1 MKRFALAAV
10 AVLFARIACAEDVT
24 LRVAETV
31 TIEISGA
38 TAAYAV
44 DPAIAD
50 VTMASGGRVTIT
62 GRSAGTTQIIAIT
75 ASGTRA
81 YVITI
86 SAAAQQPV
94 PAALATNAPIGRADI
109 RYAGG
114 AHQVQSAFD
123 VFTTDGERRS
133 QFHLLNVH
141 YLTDSFGRSTN
152 AIPSVYYRTTSG
164 RRTLTLLDDFI
175 DLSPLTIRSTQVR
188 GVHLIDGPLE
198 LHAGY
203 AASTMYEDLFLPADR
218 RWVASAGYGIDR
230 GRFRII
236 PSAYAFLS
244 EPRGTAAR
252 RGAVASLASEYRDG
266 ETLFA
271 RGEMAVSRG
280 VAGSGEVRYQTERDQ
295 LRGRLFYKP
304 NDFPTL
310 GLSDLPGVHGEMD
323 WSRRATKRLNVD
335 SYATFDR
342 TKIAAFDQ
350 TVGVANVAV
359 RYAVTPH
366 LSVLTGADGSVV
378 RSGTDASIRTIGIP
392 IGVSYDAQRFGAAA
406 SYRLLD
412 NSQSSRHGDTLR
424 LSGRAGSGGFTVNA
438 WVERQRRAPSLDLIF
453 RDTPGLELALLRL
466 GITVRT
472 PEDLARV
479 LRDNAALIN
488 LGYIDG
494 VTVNLTPRRVQSG
507 VDAAFNSADTRNQL
521 RLHAVVDR
529 SEGVASTQESMLA
542 TLSYTRRL
550 MASTDIYASYSRWRT
565 SIASR
570 SIDGSSVEAGVRHRF
585 DGLPQFLQRAGT
597 IEGIVFLDP
606 QQHGVINDTTTPLD
620 GIVVMLDDTRSTRTA
635 KNGAY
640 AFRDV
645 PPGKHRVAA
654 KLGASKPAYFTT
666 PSTAELNASGHA
678 DFGLVWSPARIIGR
692 VVSDANL
699 GIAGAVI
706 NARTTKGADMSAT
719 TDTEGGFVL
728 AGPAGEFTIDLA
740 TESLPAGYT
749 IKGTSTRVVNAP
761 ADQPKNVAFEVQAL
775 RSVAGTVEG
784 GQAEVRIDPLGLT
797 ATTDAGG
804 NYVFRSLP
812 AGTFTITARRGERVA
827 TRTITVPFEPVVLNT
842 DAFVLTDVP
851 PPVGTP
857 QRASVSVP
865 AAVRSF
871 FVQLGAFRE
880 ARNAAQLIDR
890 VARIGTHAESVQ
902 SDQLILVRV
911 GPYASRAAAA
921 KTIAQLRGKGFE
933 AIVTR

>member
-1 MKRFALAAV
+1 VKRFVIAAAAV
-10 AVLFARIACAEDVT
+10 LCARIACADNVT

-31 TIEISGA
+31 TIEIAGT

-44 DPAIAD
+44 DPLIAD
-50 VTMASGGRVTIT
+50 VTTASGGLVTIT

-81 YVITI
+81 YLITI
-86 SAAAQQPV
+86 AAPAAQRL
-94 PAALATNAPIGRADI
+94 PAALATNAPVARADI

-114 AHQVQSAFD
+114 AHQVQSSFD

-133 QFHLLNVH
+133 QFHLMNVH
-141 YLTDSFGRSTN
+141 YLADSFGRSAN
-152 AIPSVYYRTTSG
+152 AIPSIYYRTTSG
-164 RRTLTLLDDFI
+164 RRELTLLDDII
-175 DLSPLTIRSTQVR
+175 DLSPLTVRSTQVR
-188 GVHLIDGPLE
+188 GVHLLDGPLE

-218 RWVASAGYGIDR
+218 RWMASAGYAIDR
-230 GRFRII
+230 GRFRWI

-252 RGAVASLASEYRDG
+252 RGAVASLATEYRDG
-266 ETLFA
+266 DALFA

-310 GLSDLPGVHGEMD
+310 GLSDLPGVHGEID
-323 WSRRATKRLNVD
+323 WSRRATRRLSID

-350 TVGVANVAV
+350 TVGVANVAM
-359 RYAVTPH
+359 RYALTPH
-366 LSVLTGADGSVV
+366 VAVMTGADSSVV
-378 RSGTDASIRTIGIP
+378 RSGTNASIRTIGIP
-392 IGVSYDAQRFGAAA
+392 GGVSYDAQRFGGAAL
-406 SYRLLD
+406 YRVLD
-412 NSQSSRHGDTLR
+412 NSQSSRRGDSLR

-453 RDTPGLELALLRL
+453 HDTPGLELALLRL

-472 PEDLARV
+472 PEDLSRV

-507 VDAAFNSADTRNQL
+507 IDAAFNSADTRNQL

-550 MASTDIYASYSRWRT
+550 MASTDIYGSYSRWRT
-565 SIASR
+565 SFASR
-570 SIDGSSVEAGVRHRF
+570 AVDGSSVEAGLRHRF
-585 DGLPQFLQRAGT
+585 DGLPQFLQRSGT
-597 IEGIVFLDP
+597 IDGFVFLDP
-606 QQHGVINDTTTPLD
+606 EQRGAHDATTTPLPD
-620 GIVVMLDDTRSTRTA
+620 ILVMLDDSRSARTE

-645 PPGKHRVAA
+645 PPGPHRVSA

-666 PSTAELNASGHA
+666 PSTANLSASGRA

-699 GIAGAVI
+699 GIAGAAI

-719 TDTEGGFVL
+719 TDSDGGFVL
-728 AGPAGEFTIDLA
+728 AGPAGEYTIDLA
-740 TESLPAGYT
+740 AESLPAGYT
-749 IKGTSTRVVNAP
+749 IKGTSQRVVNAP
-761 ADQPKNVAFEVQAL
+761 ADVPKTIAFEVEAL
-775 RSVAGTVEG
+775 RSIAGTVDG
-784 GQAEVRIDPLGLT
+784 GPAEIRIEPLGLT
-797 ATTDAGG
+797 VTSDAAG

-812 AGTFTITARRGERVA
+812 AGTFTITARRGDRVA
-827 TRTITVPFEPVVLNT
+827 SRTVTVPVEPVVQKAAAL
-842 DAFVLTDVP
+842 VLSDTPAETPRVP
-851 PPVGTP
+851 TVV
-857 QRASVSVP
+857 RA
-865 AAVRSF
+865 F

-880 ARNAAQLIDR
+880 ARNAVELVDR
-890 VARIGTHAESVQ
+890 AARIGTRAESVQ
-902 SDQLILVRV
+902 REQLIVVRV
-911 GPYASRAAAA
+911 GPYASRAAASE
-921 KTIAQLRGKGFE
+921 TIAQLREKGFE

>member
-1 MKRFALAAV
+1 MKRFAAA
-10 AVLFARIACAEDVT
+10 AFAILFARIACAESVT
-24 LRVAETV
+24 VRVAETV
-31 TIEISGA
+31 TIEIAGT

-50 VTMASGGRVTIT
+50 VTTASGGRVTIT

-75 ASGTRA
+75 AGGTRA
-81 YVITI
+81 YLVTI
-86 SAAAQQPV
+86 APPVAQRL
-94 PAALATNAPIGRADI
+94 PAALATNAPIARADV

-114 AHQVQSAFD
+114 AHQIQSAFD

-141 YLTDSFGRSTN
+141 YLADSFGRSTN
-152 AIPSVYYRTTSG
+152 AIPSIYYRTTSAH
-164 RRTLTLLDDFI
+164 RELTLFDDII
-175 DLSPLTIRSTQVR
+175 DLSPLTVRSTQVR
-188 GVHLIDGPLE
+188 GVHLLDGPLE

-203 AASTMYEDLFLPADR
+203 AASTMYEDLFLPADK
-218 RWVASAGYGIDR
+218 RWMASAGYGIDR
-230 GRFRII
+230 GHFRWI

-244 EPRGTAAR
+244 EPRGTAAK
-252 RGAVASLASEYRDG
+252 RGAVASLAAEYRDG
-266 ETLFA
+266 DTLLA
-271 RGEMAVSRG
+271 RGEMAASRG

-310 GLSDLPGVHGEMD
+310 GLSDLPGVHGEID
-323 WSRRATKRLNVD
+323 WNRRATQRLSVD

-350 TVGVANVAV
+350 SVAVSNVAM
-359 RYAVTPH
+359 RYALTPH
-366 LSVLTGADGSVV
+366 VSVLTGADSSVV
-378 RSGTDASIRTIGIP
+378 RSGTNASIRTIGIP
-392 IGVSYDAQRFGAAA
+392 AGVAYDAQRFGAAA

-412 NSQSSRHGDTLR
+412 NSQTSRLGDTLR

-453 RDTPGLELALLRL
+453 HDTPGLELALLRL

-507 VDAAFNSADTRNQL
+507 IDAAFNSADTRNQL

-529 SEGVASTQESMLA
+529 SEGVASTQNSMLA

-550 MASTDIYASYSRWRT
+550 MVSTDIYASYSRWRT
-565 SIASR
+565 SFALR
-570 SIDGSSVEAGVRHRF
+570 TVDGSAVEAGVRHRF

-597 IEGIVFLDP
+597 IEGVVFLDP
-606 QQHGVINDTTTPLD
+606 QQRGVADPTTTTPLE
-620 GIVVMLDDTRSTRTA
+620 GIVVMLDDTRSTRTE
-635 KNGAY
+635 KTGAY

-645 PPGKHRVAA
+645 PPGRHRVSA
-654 KLGASKPAYFTT
+654 KAGASKPAYFTT
-666 PSTAELNASGHA
+666 PSTAELNAPGRA

-692 VVSDANL
+692 VASDANL

-719 TDTEGGFVL
+719 TDSEGGFVL
-728 AGPAGEFTIDLA
+728 AGPAGEYTIDLA
-740 TESLPAGYT
+740 AESLPAGYVFRGA
-749 IKGTSTRVVNAP
+749 KRVVNAP
-761 ADQPKNVAFEVQAL
+761 ADQPLTVAFQVEAL
-775 RSVAGTVEG
+775 RSVSGTVSG
-784 GQAEVRIDPLGLT
+784 GPAEIRIEPLGLT
-797 ATTDAGG
+797 VTSDTAGG
-804 NYVFRSLP
+804 FVFRSLP
-812 AGTFTITARRGERVA
+812 PGTFTITARRGGRVA
-827 TRTITVPFEPVVLNT
+827 SSTVTVPVEPAVLNT
-842 DAFVLTDVP
+842 SLTFAETAP
-851 PPVGTP
+851 PAAAAVVAP
-857 QRASVSVP
+857 QNVP
-865 AAVRSF
+865 AAVRAF
-871 FVQLGAFRE
+871 FVQLGAFSE
-880 ARNAAQLIDR
+880 ARNAEQLVERI
-890 VARIGTHAESVQ
+890 ARTGTRAESTKTG
-902 SDQLILVRV
+902 QLILVRV
-911 GPYASRAAAA
+911 GPYPSRAEAA
-921 KTIAQLRGKGFE
+921 KTIAQLRQKGFD

>member
-1 MKRFALAAV
+1 MRRFAVAAV
-10 AVLFARIACAEDVT
+10 AVLLARIACAENVT

-31 TIEISGA
+31 TIEIAGT

-50 VTMASGGRVTIT
+50 VTTASGGRVTIT

-81 YVITI
+81 YLITI
-86 SAAAQQPV
+86 AAATQAT
-94 PAALATNAPIGRADI
+94 PAALATNTPIARADV

-114 AHQVQSAFD
+114 AHQVQSSFD

-152 AIPSVYYRTTSG
+152 AIPSIYYRTASG
-164 RRTLTLLDDFI
+164 RRELTLLDDLI
-175 DLSPLTIRSTQVR
+175 DLSPLTVRSTQVR
-188 GVHLIDGPLE
+188 GVHLLDGPLE

-218 RWVASAGYGIDR
+218 RWMASAGYAIDR
-230 GRFRII
+230 GRFRWI

-252 RGAVASLASEYRDG
+252 RGAVASLATEYRNGDA
-266 ETLFA
+266 LFA
-271 RGEMAVSRG
+271 RGEMAASRG

-310 GLSDLPGVHGEMD
+310 GLSDLPGVHGEIE
-323 WSRRATKRLNVD
+323 WRHRATRRLNVD
-335 SYATFDR
+335 SYATLDR

-350 TVGVANVAV
+350 SVAVGNVAL
-359 RYAVTPH
+359 RYALTPH
-366 LSVLTGADGSVV
+366 VSMWTGADSSVV
-378 RSGTDASIRTIGIP
+378 RSGTNASIRTIGIP
-392 IGVSYDAQRFGAAA
+392 AGVSYDAQRFGAAA

-412 NSQSSRHGDTLR
+412 NSQSSRRGDSLR

-453 RDTPGLELALLRL
+453 HDTPGLELALLRL

-472 PEDLARV
+472 PEDLSRV

-507 VDAAFNSADTRNQL
+507 IDAAFNSADRRDQL

-550 MASTDIYASYSRWRT
+550 MASTEIYGSYSRWRT
-565 SIASR
+565 SFASR
-570 SIDGSSVEAGVRHRF
+570 AVDGSSVEAGVRHRF

-597 IEGIVFLDP
+597 IEGFVFLDP
-606 QQHGVINDTTTPLD
+606 QQRGAHDATTTPLA
-620 GIVVMLDDTRSTRTA
+620 GILVMLDDARSARTE
-635 KNGAY
+635 KDGAY

-645 PPGKHRVAA
+645 PPGPHRVSA

-666 PSTAELNASGHA
+666 PSTANLSASGHA

-699 GIAGAVI
+699 GIAGAAI

-719 TDTEGGFVL
+719 TDSEGGFVL
-728 AGPAGEFTIDLA
+728 AGPAGEYTIDLA
-740 TESLPAGYT
+740 AESLPAGYA
-749 IKGTSTRVVNAP
+749 IKGTSKRVVNAP
-761 ADQPKNVAFEVQAL
+761 ADQPRDVAFDVQAL
-775 RSVAGTVEG
+775 RSVAGKVEG
-784 GQAEVRIDPLGLT
+784 GPAEIRIEPLGLT
-797 ATTDAGG
+797 VTSDDAG

-812 AGTFTITARRGERVA
+812 PGTFTITARRGRRVA
-827 TRTITVPFEPVVLNT
+827 SRTVTVPVEPVVLN
-842 DAFVLTDVP
+842 AAQLVLADVP
-851 PPVGTP
+851 ALMEPPR
-857 QRASVSVP
+857 RAASVP
-865 AAVRSF
+865 AAVRAF

-880 ARNAAQLIDR
+880 ARNAAQLVDR
-890 VARIGTHAESVQ
+890 VARIGTRAESVRR
-902 SDQLILVRV
+902 DQLIVVRV
-911 GPYASRAAAA
+911 GPYASRAAASE
-921 KTIAQLRGKGFE
+921 TIAQLREKGFE

>member
-1 MKRFALAAV
+1 VRRFAVGVALVFLARLAT
-10 AVLFARIACAEDVT
+10 ADNVT

-31 TIEISGA
+31 TIEIPGT

-75 ASGTRA
+75 ANGTKA
-81 YVITI
+81 YLITI
-86 SAAAQQPV
+86 SAAAQQHL

-141 YLTDSFGRSTN
+141 YLTESFGRSTN
-152 AIPSVYYRTTSG
+152 AIPSIYYRTTSG

-175 DLSPLTIRSTQVR
+175 DLSPLTVRSTQVR
-188 GVHLIDGPLE
+188 GVHLIDGPFV

-203 AASTMYEDLFLPADR
+203 AASTMYEDLFLPADK
-218 RWVASAGYGIDR
+218 RWMASAGYAIDR
-230 GRFRII
+230 GRFRWI

-252 RGAVASLASEYRDG
+252 RGAVASLATEYRDG
-266 ETLFA
+266 EALFA
-271 RGEMAVSRG
+271 RGEMATGRG

-310 GLSDLPGVHGEMD
+310 GLSDLPGVHGEFD
-323 WSRRATKRLNVD
+323 WSRRATKRLSVD
-335 SYATFDR
+335 SYATYDR

-350 TVGVANVAV
+350 TVGVANVAL

-366 LSVLTGADGSVV
+366 VSVLTGADASVV
-378 RSGTDASIRTIGIP
+378 RSGTNASIRTIGLP
-392 IGVSYDAQRFGAAA
+392 LGVSYDAQRFGAAA

-412 NSQSSRHGDTLR
+412 NSQTSRRGDTLR

-472 PEDLARV
+472 PEDLSRV

-507 VDAAFNSADTRNQL
+507 IDAAFNSADTRNQL

-550 MASTDIYASYSRWRT
+550 MTSTDIYGSYSRWRT

-585 DGLPQFLQRAGT
+585 DGLPQFLQRSGT
-597 IEGIVFLDP
+597 IEGFVFLDP
-606 QQHGVINDTTTPLD
+606 QQRGVVNETTTPLGD
-620 GIVVMLDDTRSTRTA
+620 ILVMLDDTRSTRSA

-640 AFRDV
+640 AFRDI
-645 PPGKHRVAA
+645 PPGRHRVSA
-654 KLGASKPAYFTT
+654 KLGASRPAYFTT

-699 GIAGAVI
+699 GIAGAVL

-719 TDTEGGFVL
+719 TDSDGGFVL
-728 AGPAGEFTIDLA
+728 AGPAGEYTIDLA
-740 TESLPAGYT
+740 AESLPAGYA
-749 IKGTSTRVVNAP
+749 IKGTSQRVVNAP
-761 ADQPKNVAFEVQAL
+761 ADQPKEIAFDVQAL

-784 GQAEVRIDPLGLT
+784 GPAEIRIEPLGLT
-797 ATTDAGG
+797 VTSDAAG

-812 AGTFTITARRGERVA
+812 PGIFTITARRGERVA
-827 TRTITVPFEPVVLNT
+827 SRTITVPSEPAILNAPLVFA
-842 DAFVLTDVP
+842 DAP
-851 PPVGTP
+851 PAATP
-857 QRASVSVP
+857 RRADVSVP

-880 ARNAAQLIDR
+880 ARNAAELIDR
-890 VARIGTHAESVQ
+890 VARTGTHAESVQ
-902 SDQLILVRV
+902 TDNLILVRV
-911 GPYASRAAAA
+911 GPYDSRAAAA
-921 KTIAQLRGKGFE
+921 KTTSQLREKGFE

>member
-1 MKRFALAAV
+1 VRRLVIAAAAL
-10 AVLFARIACAEDVT
+10 LLARIAFADNVT

-31 TIEISGA
+31 TIEIAGT

-50 VTMASGGRVTIT
+50 VTTASGGRVTIT

-81 YVITI
+81 YLITI
-86 SAAAQQPV
+86 AAPAAQRL
-94 PAALATNAPIGRADI
+94 PAALTANAPVARADI

-114 AHQVQSAFD
+114 AHQVQSSVD

-133 QFHLLNVH
+133 QFHLMNVH
-141 YLTDSFGRSTN
+141 YLADSLGRSTN

-164 RRTLTLLDDFI
+164 RRELTLFDDVI
-175 DLSPLTIRSTQVR
+175 DLSPLTVRSTQVR
-188 GVHLIDGPLE
+188 GIHLLDGPLE

-218 RWVASAGYGIDR
+218 RWMASAGYAVDR
-230 GRFRII
+230 GRFRWI

-252 RGAVASLASEYRDG
+252 RGAVASLATEYRNG
-266 ETLFA
+266 EALFA
-271 RGEMAVSRG
+271 RGEMAAGRG
-280 VAGSGEVRYQTERDQ
+280 LAGSGEVRYQTERDQ

-310 GLSDLPGVHGEMD
+310 GLSDLPGVHGEID
-323 WSRRATKRLNVD
+323 WSRRATRRLSID

-350 TVGVANVAV
+350 TVGVANVAM
-359 RYAVTPH
+359 RYALTPH
-366 LSVLTGADGSVV
+366 ISALTGADSSVV
-378 RSGTDASIRTIGIP
+378 RSGTNASIRTIGIP
-392 IGVSYDAQRFGAAA
+392 AGVSYDAQRFGAAA

-412 NSQSSRHGDTLR
+412 NSQTSRRGDSLR
-424 LSGRAGSGGFTVNA
+424 LSGRAGSGGFRVNA

-453 RDTPGLELALLRL
+453 HDTPGLELALLRL

-472 PEDLARV
+472 PEDLSRV

-507 VDAAFNSADTRNQL
+507 VDAAFNSADTRNQV
-521 RLHAVVDR
+521 RFHAIVGR
-529 SEGVASTQESMLA
+529 SDGVASTQESMLA

-550 MASTDIYASYSRWRT
+550 MTSTDVYGSYSRWRT
-565 SIASR
+565 SFASR
-570 SIDGSSVEAGVRHRF
+570 AVDGSSVEGGVRHRF

-597 IEGIVFLDP
+597 IEGFVFLDP
-606 QQHGVINDTTTPLD
+606 QQRGAHDATTTPLAD
-620 GIVVMLDDTRSTRTA
+620 ILIMLDDSRSARTE

-645 PPGKHRVAA
+645 PPGPHRVSA

-666 PSTAELNASGHA
+666 PSTAELSASGRA

-699 GIAGAVI
+699 GIAGAAI

-719 TDTEGGFVL
+719 TDSEGGFVL
-728 AGPAGEFTIDLA
+728 AGPAGEYTIDLA
-740 TESLPAGYT
+740 AESLPAGYT
-749 IKGTSTRVVNAP
+749 IKETKRVVTAP
-761 ADQPKNVAFEVQAL
+761 ADVPKTIAFEVEAL
-775 RSVAGTVEG
+775 RSIAGTVDG
-784 GQAEVRIDPLGLT
+784 GPAEVRIEPLGRT
-797 ATTDAGG
+797 VMTDAAG

-812 AGTFTITARRGERVA
+812 AGTFTITARRGDRVA
-827 TRTITVPFEPVVLNT
+827 SRSVTVPVEPMVQKAAALVLSDT
-842 DAFVLTDVP
+842 AAA
-851 PPVGTP
+851 TP
-857 QRASVSVP
+857 RVP
-865 AAVRSF
+865 AAIRAF

-880 ARNAAQLIDR
+880 ARNAAQLVDR
-890 VARIGTHAESVQ
+890 VARIGTRAESVQ
-902 SDQLILVRV
+902 RDQLIVVRV
-911 GPYASRAAAA
+911 GPYASRTAASE
-921 KTIAQLRGKGFE
+921 TIAQLRRKGFE

>member
-1 MKRFALAAV
+1 MKRFAVAAV
-10 AVLFARIACAEDVT
+10 AVLFARIVCADNVT

-31 TIEISGA
+31 TIEIPGT

-75 ASGTRA
+75 ANGTRA
-81 YVITI
+81 YLITI
-86 SAAAQQPV
+86 SAAAQQHL
-94 PAALATNAPIGRADI
+94 PAALATNAPIARADV

-123 VFTTDGERRS
+123 VFTTEGERRS
-133 QFHLLNVH
+133 QFHLMNVH
-141 YLTDSFGRSTN
+141 YLTESFGRSAN

-198 LHAGY
+198 VHAGY
-203 AASTMYEDLFLPADR
+203 AASTMYEDLFLPADK
-218 RWVASAGYGIDR
+218 RWIAGAGYDIDR
-230 GRFRII
+230 GRFRWI

-252 RGAVASLASEYRDG
+252 RGAVASLATEYRDG
-266 ETLFA
+266 EALFA

-304 NDFPTL
+304 SNFPTL

-323 WSRRATKRLNVD
+323 WSRRATKRLNID

-350 TVGVANVAV
+350 TVGVANVAL

-366 LSVLTGADGSVV
+366 VSVMTGADGSVV
-378 RSGTDASIRTIGIP
+378 RSGTNAAIRTIGIP
-392 IGVSYDAQRFGAAA
+392 AGVSYDAQRFGAAA

-412 NSQSSRHGDTLR
+412 NSQTSRRGDTLR
-424 LSGRAGSGGFTVNA
+424 LSGRAGTGGFTVNA

-453 RDTPGLELALLRL
+453 HDTPGLELALLRL

-472 PEDLARV
+472 PEDLSRV

-507 VDAAFNSADTRNQL
+507 IDAAFNSADTRNQL
-521 RLHAVVDR
+521 RLHAIVDR

-550 MASTDIYASYSRWRT
+550 LSSTDIYGSYSRWRT
-565 SIASR
+565 SFASHAV
-570 SIDGSSVEAGVRHRF
+570 DGSSVEAGVRHRF
-585 DGLPQFLQRAGT
+585 DGLPQFLQRSGT
-597 IEGIVFLDP
+597 IEGFVFLDP
-606 QQHGVINDTTTPLD
+606 QERGVINDTTTPLGD
-620 GIVVMLDDTRSTRTA
+620 VVVMLDDTRSTRTA
-635 KNGAY
+635 RNGAY

-645 PPGKHRVAA
+645 PPGRHRVAA

-666 PSTAELNASGHA
+666 PSTAELSASGHA

-699 GIAGAVI
+699 GIAGAVV
-706 NARTTKGADMSAT
+706 NAKTTKGADMSAT
-719 TDTEGGFVL
+719 TDTEGAFVL
-728 AGPAGEFTIDLA
+728 AGPAGEYTLDLA
-740 TESLPAGYT
+740 VESLPAGYT
-749 IKGTSTRVVNAP
+749 IKGTGQRVVNAP
-761 ADQPKNVAFEVQAL
+761 ADQPKNVLFDVHAL
-775 RSVAGTVEG
+775 RSIAGIVEG
-784 GQAEVRIDPLGLT
+784 GAAEIRIEPLGLT
-797 ATTDAGG
+797 ATSDAAG

-812 AGTFTITARRGERVA
+812 PGTFTITARRGGRVA
-827 TRTITVPFEPVVLNT
+827 SRTITVPSEPAVLN
-842 DAFVLTDVP
+842 APLRFADVP
-851 PPVGTP
+851 PSVETP
-857 QRASVSVP
+857 RRAGVSLP

-871 FVQLGAFRE
+871 FVQIGAFRE
-880 ARNAAQLIDR
+880 ARNAAELIDR
-890 VARIGTHAESVQ
+890 VARTGTHAERVQ
-902 SDQLILVRV
+902 TDQLILVRV
-911 GPYASRAAAA
+911 GPYASRAEAM
-921 KTIAQLRGKGFE
+921 KTTAQLREKGFE